1 MKKISP
7 CVKCL
12 TWLWRKYISDKD
24 IFAYKIIYW
33 KRIFISEPYEY
44 KIYSWRCTL
53 YNVLDCEHTDIEIL
67 LFKNLGI
74 VFFLKCIILVSF
86 LWILSLFLFF
96 WREPF
101 SNQLFHPGNYWTKV
115 TVEAIKL
122 CIDQSSPFDACNCT
136 RTCQSDAGKK
146 IACAISVYDTH
157 CLGYWNKENERKNEN
172 IQFIVDHFSL
182 TFVNLLLAWNCTSMY
197 DFRIRENFKLGVNT
211 IIGLAYINLFVLE
224 PANS

>member
-1 MKKISP
+1 MPTKLFTGREFLSLSHMSIRFILGDVHFIMSWTVNTQILKFCCLKI
-7 CVKCL
+7 
-12 TWLWRKYISDKD
+12 W
-24 IFAYKIIYW
+24 
-33 KRIFISEPYEY
+33 
-44 KIYSWRCTL
+44 
-53 YNVLDCEHTDIEIL
+53 VL
-67 LFKNLGI
+67 F
-74 VFFLKCIILVSF
+74 FFLKCIILVSF

-172 IQFIVDHFSL
+172 IQFIVDDFSL
-182 TFVNLLLAWNCTSMY
+182 TCVNLLLAWNCTSMY